1 MNLGFVQSGPK
12 RKLENYNYAKKPG
25 KSKSTSS
32 EGVRD

>member
-1 MNLGFVQSGPK
+1 MHTIGIMK
-12 RKLENYNYAKKPG
+12 KLENYNYAKKPG